1 MQVTQFLFVLV
12 KIVKFELYASMRQT
26 PEFLFDDMENN
37 MFLNVSVDRDTLILL
52 SYMQYFSKR
61 NLE

>member
-1 MQVTQFLFVLV
+1 
-12 KIVKFELYASMRQT
+12 MRQT